1 MVTRMP
7 KPSIWSIKRRNHPHQ
22 SLQQG
27 VALVM
32 VLLFLVAI
40 TGLTVWAARQSM
52 LGEGMSRNQQD
63 LEVARQAAESALRD
77 GERDL
82 GGVIAP
88 SGSTPSCPKRT
99 ILPIKFTA
107 DCVAGLCIRS
117 DLAYSTYQWSTASG
131 LTTSEPWW
139 PTGKGGAWNNDF
151 NNAPP
156 TKPIRTPPSTSNA
169 CDSFTGAV
177 PLGTFTG
184 APAIRGVAVQPE
196 YLIEYFKRSVP
207 GRQEMA
213 VYRVT
218 ARGFGYTNRTQV
230 VVQSIFLPE

>member
-7 KPSIWSIKRRNHPHQ
+7 KSTVPPVQRRKHPYRPRQ
-22 SLQQG
+22 GG

-88 SGSTPSCPKRT
+88 SGSTPSCPKRV

-107 DCVAGLCIRS
+107 DCIAGLCIRS
-117 DLAYSTYQWSTASG
+117 DAAYATYQWSSANS

-151 NNAPP
+151 NNTTP
-156 TKPIRTPPSTSNA
+156 TKPIRTPPSTSSA

-184 APAIRGVAVQPE
+184 APAIKGVAIQPE